1 MADEAITNP
10 TAPSG
15 PTIIN
20 TNTGKTDGLN
30 KCPNCGSADIAT
42 QIGTGRLQCNY
53 CRAVFAPTAAA
64 AVVVPTGAAA
74 AVAGAPGMPGAPAR
88 AQEVQHSG
96 AANID
101 PNANVVITLKCQG
114 CGAEVVINTNE
125 SNYARCHWCR
135 QFLSLENQIPNGAIP
150 DVLLPFQLSKEQARS
165 SIDTFVKKRSF
176 FANKR
181 FKIEFTSE
189 NVVGVFFP
197 YFVIDANT
205 HGTFHGGAGK
215 VARTYKR
222 KVGNEEQTFYDIDL
236 YNIGRDFDLAV
247 SGLTVE
253 ASSER
258 RDVVSKEN
266 TNNIINT
273 VMPFDIEN
281 AVAYNGHFLKGFT
294 SERRDSN
301 IDAVR
306 GLVDVQMQDIARFQ
320 ANSTAKLYDAGIRW
334 DSEKLDT
341 RGISWRSAYL
351 PIWLY
356 SYLEVKKDQKKL
368 LHYVAVNARTGE
380 TMGSVPLD
388 KGRLFLVATIIEL
401 ICVGVGLLLMMLG

>member
-1 MADEAITNP
+1 
-10 TAPSG
+10 
-15 PTIIN
+15 
-20 TNTGKTDGLN
+20 
-30 KCPNCGSADIAT
+30 
-42 QIGTGRLQCNY
+42 
-53 CRAVFAPTAAA
+53 
-64 AVVVPTGAAA
+64 VVVPTGAAA